1 MNTDQSLT
9 GDGNSFDLAASA
21 EMEAIVTDVA
31 RMYRERNEALEEV
44 ARPHHDALLRL
55 ALTADY
61 KDDDTGVQ
69 IVRIGFMSEAL
80 ALLLGKGDNYAALL
94 RQASPMH
101 DIGKIGIPDNVLK
114 KPGPL
119 TPEERQVMNGHP
131 KIGAEILGRSRI
143 PLFRL
148 AAEVALTHHERF
160 DGGGYPAGMSGAQIP
175 LSGRIVA
182 VADYFDALTMD
193 RVYRPAFPD
202 EKALTMLLE
211 QRGLAFDPDV
221 VDTFLRNSAALIR
234 LRNKINL
241 ARPTYESL
249 EGTPAFDVRR
259 LMADDADDTPT
270 APTPLPLLEPL
281 R

>member
-1 MNTDQSLT
+1 VNTDQSLT

-21 EMEAIVTDVA
+21 QMEAIVTDLA

-44 ARPHHDALLRL
+44 ARAHHDALLRL
-55 ALTADY
+55 ALAADY
-61 KDDDTGVQ
+61 KDDDTGVH

-160 DGGGYPAGMSGAQIP
+160 DGGYPAGMSGAQIP
-175 LSGRIVA
+175 LSGASWPWLIH
-182 VADYFDALTMD
+182 FDALTMD
-193 RVYRPAFPD
+193 RVYRQRFLT
-202 EKALTMLLE
+202 KALTMLLE

-281 R
+281 T